1 MVAGSNKKVYLD
13 KPLDALGAGQSYG
26 VPASGEVEG
35 NSYEP
40 MGNPG
45 FRHWQASYIKR
56 DGLEDRGNI
65 FFATVEMTRMPMVVT
80 DPRQPDNPIVFGNGA
95 FLDLTQ
101 YKEARRPG
109 TRAAR
114 GRMAVR

>member
-1 MVAGSNKKVYLD
+1 
-13 KPLDALGAGQSYG
+13 
-26 VPASGEVEG
+26 
-35 NSYEP
+35 
-40 MGNPG
+40 
-45 FRHWQASYIKR
+45 
-56 DGLEDRGNI
+56 
-65 FFATVEMTRMPMVVT
+65 MTRMPMVVT

>member
-1 MVAGSNKKVYLD
+1 MTTGRDKQEGLR

-26 VPASGEVEG
+26 VPASGEG
-35 NSYEP
+35 
-40 MGNPG
+40 
-45 FRHWQASYIKR
+45 RWQFLR
-56 DGLEDRGNI
+56 TDGQSRLPSLADI

-80 DPRQPDNPIVFGNGA
+80 DPRQPDNPIAFGNGA
-95 FLDLTQ
+95 FLDLTLG
-101 YKEARRPG
+101 KEARRPG